1 MRDIIRR
8 LTILRLR
15 FRLGFIEAQGQH
27 AEALIADHQAR
38 YKALCAEHGK
48 IVRRIQSLQSPT
60 VLIEE
65 AT

>member
-15 FRLGFIEAQGQH
+15 FRLGFIEAQGEH
-27 AEALIADHQAR
+27 AEALIEDHKRR
-38 YKALCAEHGK
+38 YELLCQEHGK
-48 IVRRIQSLQSPT
+48 IVRRIQSLQSPK